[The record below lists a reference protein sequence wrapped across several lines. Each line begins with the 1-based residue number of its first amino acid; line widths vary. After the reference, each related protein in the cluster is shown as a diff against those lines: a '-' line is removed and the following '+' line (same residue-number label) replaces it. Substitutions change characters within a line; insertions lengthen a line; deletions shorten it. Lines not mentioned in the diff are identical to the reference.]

1 MPRHRIQQPV
11 PTPKVEPEPF
21 VTPREVVDGYAVP
34 TDEVLEA
41 WLNAPKEVQRRKPT
55 FKDRLAYHG
64 LDHLKP
70 VKAEKPPK
78 KRKRGRPKKVGRP
91 RKYRD
96 DPYRLSPSTRPGAR
110 WHTVSVPEIAF
121 AQLKE
126 MALFYELSVAQTVA
140 KLAAEAFARATEES
154 ELLARI
160 EASREK
166 THDTAQDKAD
176 KVDPSN
182 GTKAPR
188 RTHF

>member
-1 MPRHRIQQPV
+1 MEKRHRIQQPV
-11 PTPKVEPEPF
+11 LTPTTKPEPV
-21 VTPREVVDGYAVP
+21 VTPREIIDGYAVP
-34 TDEVLEA
+34 TDEVLEH
-41 WLNAPKEVQRRKPT
+41 WLNAPKEVEPRKKV

-70 VKAEKPPK
+70 VKPPK
-78 KRKRGRPKKVGRP
+78 KRKRGRPKKIGRP
-91 RKYRD
+91 RKRRE

-110 WHTVSVPEIAF
+110 SHTVSVPEIAY

-126 MALFYELSVAQTVA
+126 MALFYELSLSQVVK

-154 ELLARI
+154 ELIARI

-166 THDTAQDKAD
+166 TNATTENKT
-176 KVDPSN
+176 DPPN
-182 GTKAPR
+182 GAKAPR

>member
-21 VTPREVVDGYAVP
+21 VTPREIVDGYAVP

-41 WLNAPKEVQRRKPT
+41 WLNAPKEIKRRKPLL
-55 FKDRLAYHG
+55 KDRLAYHG
-64 LDHLKP
+64 LDHL
-70 VKAEKPPK
+70 KPPK

-110 WHTVSVPEIAF
+110 WHTVSVPEIAH

-126 MALFYELSVAQTVA
+126 MALFYELSISQTVA

-154 ELLARI
+154 ELHARI

-166 THDTAQDKAD
+166 TNAQ
-176 KVDPSN
+176 
-182 GTKAPR
+182 TKTENDSPDRAPAPR